1 MNKVLFIMTLLG
13 LLLPAVLSAQEGY
26 LEVTAPGNRQIQL
39 AIAPPQSLT
48 GAAKPEVAKE
58 IAEVLQFDLTLAGPF
73 AVRAGAI
80 NQGTSGIRHGEF
92 DFAVWQ
98 AAGAELLIKS
108 GYTLAADSVT
118 VEYRLYD
125 VIKQQELAAKRYTGR
140 LADLRRITHTF
151 ADEVLLAITGE
162 RGPFSGKIAYVSKVT
177 GNKELSL
184 MDYDGYHVQQL
195 TSNGS
200 INLNPDFSANGREL
214 IYTSFKKGK
223 SDLYRRELFT
233 GSEVRI
239 ASYSG
244 TNGFGAW
251 APDGKRIAIS
261 LSKDGNAEIY
271 LLNKDGQQ
279 LARLTTN
286 PAIDVSPAWSPDG
299 ARLAFVSDRF
309 GSPQVFIMA
318 ADGTGVR
325 RLTINGSYNAFP
337 RWSPKGDRISYCRQ
351 QEGGFQVHLINPD
364 GSDDQQ
370 LTSEGNNEHP
380 RWSPDGRFIVFSS
393 RRNGREAL
401 YVMRSDGGGQTRISR
416 GKGEDSHPVWSPRW

>member
-1 MNKVLFIMTLLG
+1 VNKALLIMTLLG
-13 LLLPAVLSAQEGY
+13 LLLPAALLAQDGY

-39 AIAPPQSLT
+39 AIAAPQSLA
-48 GAAKPEVAKE
+48 GASKAEVAKE
-58 IAEVLQFDLTLAGPF
+58 VAEVLQFDLTLAGPF
-73 AVRAGAI
+73 AVRVGAI
-80 NQGTSGIRHGEF
+80 NQGSSGIRSGEF

-98 AAGAELLIKS
+98 AAGTELLIKS
-108 GYTLAADSVT
+108 GYTLAADSLT

-125 VIKQQELAAKRYTGR
+125 VGKQQELVAKRYTGK

-151 ADEVLLAITGE
+151 ADEVMLAITGE
-162 RGPFSGKIAYVSKVT
+162 RGPFAGKIAFVSKLT

-200 INLNPDFSANGREL
+200 INLSPDFSPNGREL

-239 ASYSG
+239 ASYGG
-244 TNGFGAW
+244 TNGYGAW

-261 LSKDGNAEIY
+261 LSKDDNAEIY

-286 PAIDVSPAWSPDG
+286 PAIDVGPAWSPDG
-299 ARLAFVSDRF
+299 SRLAFVSDRL

-325 RLTINGSYNAFP
+325 RLTTSGSYNAFP
-337 RWSPKGDRISYCRQ
+337 RWSPKGDRIAYCRQ

-401 YVMRSDGGGQTRISR
+401 YVMRADGGGQIRISR